1 MDEYYSPKEIATLL
15 KVNVITVR
23 RWIDKGKLPAI
34 KLDKDFRIT
43 KKDLDNFLEQRR
55 VKK

>member
-1 MDEYYSPKEIATLL
+1 MDEYYSTKEIATLL
-15 KVNVITVR
+15 KVHVITVR

-34 KLDKDFRIT
+34 KLDKDLRVN
-43 KKDLDNFLEQRR
+43 KKDLNNFLEQRR

>member
-23 RWIDKGKLPAI
+23 RWIDKGKLLAI

>member
-34 KLDKDFRIT
+34 KLDKDLRVN
-43 KKDLDNFLEQRR
+43 KKDLNNFIEQRR
-55 VKK
+55 VNR

>member
-43 KKDLDNFLEQRR
+43 KKDLDNFLERRR
-55 VKK
+55 VNR